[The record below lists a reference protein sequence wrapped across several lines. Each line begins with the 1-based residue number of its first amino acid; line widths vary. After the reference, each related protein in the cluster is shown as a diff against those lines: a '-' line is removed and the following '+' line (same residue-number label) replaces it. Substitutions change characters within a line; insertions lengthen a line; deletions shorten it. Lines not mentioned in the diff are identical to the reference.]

1 MNRYSTYID
10 KNNKYLSLLVNDKE
24 ILKKYTEIWNKIK
37 SLLKKDFNSEP
48 VYNDKCIKPKVKI
61 YNDRV
66 NTNFQY
72 NRISKDKEY
81 CTCLSVILLHAI
93 FVNSDEE
100 YYPQIF
106 LEECK
111 YVIKNRKIINTI
123 NEDLELSESDDDK
136 SDDE

>member
-1 MNRYSTYID
+1 MYTNFPNYKKQ
-10 KNNKYLSLLVNDKE
+10 KNNEHL
-24 ILKKYTEIWNKIK
+24 IC
-37 SLLKKDFNSEP
+37 F
-48 VYNDKCIKPKVKI
+48 
-61 YNDRV
+61 
-66 NTNFQY
+66 
-72 NRISKDKEY
+72 
-81 CTCLSVILLHAI
+81 I
-93 FVNSDEE
+93 FVNSDKE